1 MNFEG
6 GRRAGRGTVKK
17 DFVSFGEVFKNYS
30 EGKEK
35 PLKNLKHDKVWVM
48 GVG

>member
-17 DFVSFGEVFKNYS
+17 DFVSFGEVFKNFD
-30 EGKEK
+30 
-35 PLKNLKHDKVWVM
+35 LKKIDLVVFLSVEFEFFINFD
-48 GVG
+48 